1 MNELALLESRTLR
14 TEHVGRVDV
23 LDKVKALTLLPDGVH
38 ADIPIVAAYYEVGTG
53 TIESLVRRNR
63 EELEGNGLRVLKGEE
78 YKEFATVALKITNS
92 KARSATLFTRRAI
105 LNVGQLLE
113 DSKVAK
119 DVRAYLLNLEEI
131 ATHEQRSQA
140 VDMVELSRSRVQLLA
155 AAFGYLDEQ
164 WIKTKMRIQ
173 IAIGLGEEPEIDPD
187 DVPLY
192 VPDFLKSK
200 GVKGGQIRSMQSWFG
215 RRLVTLAIAEGRAV
229 PEKRSENTTSGSVR
243 ETNAWTRKD
252 LPLFEE
258 VWDTYY
264 ASEFARDEQADLFEG
279 ATT

>member
-1 MNELALLESRTLR
+1 VNELALLESRTLR

>member
-1 MNELALLESRTLR
+1 VNELALLESRALR

-23 LDKVKALTLLPDGVH
+23 LDRVKALSLLPDGVH
-38 ADIPIVAAYYEVGTG
+38 ADIPIVAAYYEVSTG

-78 YKEFATVALKITNS
+78 YKEFATASLKIANS
-92 KARSATLFTRRAI
+92 KARSTTLFNRRAI

-119 DVRAYLLNLEEI
+119 KVRAYLLNLEEI

-155 AAFGYLDEQ
+155 AAVGYLDEQ

-200 GVKGGQIRSMQSWFG
+200 GLKKKDIDSEQSWFG
-215 RRLVTLAIAEGRAV
+215 KRAASLYEAEHGSKPGRRESDLPNGSIRNTLA
-229 PEKRSENTTSGSVR
+229 
-243 ETNAWTRKD
+243 WTQRD
-252 LPLFEE
+252 LPIFEE
-258 VWDTYY
+258 VWDRWY
-264 ASEFARDEQADLFEG
+264 AAKYAIPEEFALFG
-279 ATT
+279 AES

>member
-1 MNELALLESRTLR
+1 MNELALLESRALR
-14 TEHVGRVDV
+14 TEHVSRVDV
-23 LDKVKALTLLPDGVH
+23 LDRVKALSLLPDGVH
-38 ADIPIVAAYYEVGTG
+38 ADIPIVAAYYEVSTG

-78 YKEFATVALKITNS
+78 YKEFATVSLKITNS
-92 KARSATLFTRRAI
+92 KARSATLFNRRAI

-113 DSKVAK
+113 DSPVAK
-119 DVRAYLLNLEEI
+119 DVRAYLLNIEEI

-229 PEKRSENTTSGSVR
+229 PEKRSEDTTSGSVR

-264 ASEFARDEQADLFEG
+264 ASEFARDEQAELFAG
-279 ATT
+279 SDA

>member
-1 MNELALLESRTLR
+1 MNELALLESRALR

-23 LDKVKALTLLPDGVH
+23 LDRVKALSLLPDGVH
-38 ADIPIVAAYYEVGTG
+38 ADIPIVAAYYEVSTG

-78 YKEFATVALKITNS
+78 YKEFATVSLKITNS
-92 KARSATLFTRRAI
+92 KARSATLFNRRAI

-113 DSKVAK
+113 DSPVAK
-119 DVRAYLLNLEEI
+119 EVRAYLLNIEEI

-187 DVPLY
+187 EMPIY

-200 GVKGGQIRSMQSWFG
+200 GVKADQIKSMQSWFG
-215 RRLVTLAIAEGRAV
+215 RRLVKLSLAEGRPL
-229 PEKRSENTTSGSVR
+229 PEKRAEDTTSGAVR
-243 ETNAWTRKD
+243 ETYAWTRKD
-252 LPLFEE
+252 TPLFEE

-264 ASEFARDEQADLFEG
+264 ASEFARDEQAELFAG
-279 ATT
+279 SDA